1 MRRRLRL
8 AARLAG
14 GAVILPATGLLF
26 LLGLPLRAL
35 APRRHPAYRRW
46 VFRWSCRRLLGL
58 VGARV
63 EVHGPLPAPP
73 FLFVSNHISYLDV
86 LVLGSRLPYVFLSK
100 AEVAR
105 WPGLGPLCR
114 AAGTL
119 FIDRAARRDIPVIL
133 AQIEAVLD
141 RGEGVIFF
149 PEATSSPGADLL
161 PFRSPLLALPA
172 RKSYP
177 VHYGA
182 LHYAT
187 PPGSPPAQQAVA
199 WAGSIPLV
207 PHIVELLQLPGIA
220 ARLDLGAEPLVE
232 SDRKLLAE
240 KLRDAIAGLF
250 TPLAGEP
257 GEAGR

>member
-1 MRRRLRL
+1 VRRRLRL
-8 AARLAG
+8 GGRVLG
-14 GAVILPATGLLF
+14 GALILSTTGFLF
-26 LLGLPLRAL
+26 SLGLPLLAV

-46 VFRWSCRRLLGL
+46 AFGWSCRALLAL
-58 VGARV
+58 LGARV
-63 EVHGPLPAPP
+63 EVHGRLPEAP
-73 FLFVSNHISYLDV
+73 FLFVSNHISYLDI
-86 LVLGSRLPYVFLSK
+86 LVLGSRLPHVFLSK
-100 AEVAR
+100 AEIKR

-119 FIDRAARRDIPVIL
+119 FIDRAARRDIPMIL
-133 AQIEAVLD
+133 GQIEAVLD

-187 PPGSPPAQQAVA
+187 PAGYPPAQTAIA
-199 WAGSIPLV
+199 WAGSIPFG
-207 PHIVELLQLPGIA
+207 PHVLALLQLPAIA
-220 ARLDLGAEPLVE
+220 VRLDLGAEPLVE

-240 KLRDAIAGLF
+240 KLRDAIGGLF
-250 TPLAGEP
+250 IPLAGE
-257 GEAGR
+257 GEDS